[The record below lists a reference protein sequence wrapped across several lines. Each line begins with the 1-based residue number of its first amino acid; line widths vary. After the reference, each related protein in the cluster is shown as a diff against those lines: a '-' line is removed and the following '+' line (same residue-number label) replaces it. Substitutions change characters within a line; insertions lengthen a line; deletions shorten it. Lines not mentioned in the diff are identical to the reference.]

1 MIIDKTFFSIFRK
14 GSRTYFYSSLFFP
27 MHIRR
32 EVFILYG
39 FVRKTDNFVDVIP
52 QDREGFYEFKK
63 KYYEAKNGKD
73 TGDVVIDSFVRLAER
88 KGFEDEWVDAF
99 LHSMELDLTKTRYE
113 TLDEVIEYIYGS
125 AEVIGLMMAKVIGL
139 PKEAYEHAKCL
150 GRAMQYINFIR
161 DIAED
166 LELGRVYF
174 PQIDLR
180 QHGLENLTY
189 EHVKQHPEQFK
200 QFLQTQLDRYCHW
213 QEQAEEGYRFIPKR
227 FLISIKTAS
236 EMYHWTAEQIAHHPF
251 VVYEV
256 KVKPMISKI
265 LLTVFSNLIN
275 TMGTKFSTNFCREV
289 AHKESH
295 SSEKI
300 I

>member
-39 FVRKTDNFVDVIP
+39 FVRKTDNYVDVIP
-52 QDREGFYEFKK
+52 QNREGFYDFKR
-63 KYYEAKNGKD
+63 KYYQAKGGKE
-73 TGDVVIDSFVRLAER
+73 TGDIVIDSFVRLAER

-99 LHSMELDLTKTRYE
+99 LHCMELDLTKTRYE

-125 AEVIGLMMAKVIGL
+125 AEVIGLMMAKIIGL
-139 PKEAYEHAKCL
+139 PKEAYEHAKYL

-174 PQIDLR
+174 PQINLR

-200 QFLQTQLDRYCHW
+200 KFIQTQLDLYCRW

-227 FLISIKTAS
+227 YLISIKTAS

-251 VVYEV
+251 IVYQM

-265 LLTVFSNLIN
+265 LLTVVSNLIN
-275 TMGTKFSTNFCREV
+275 TMGTKFSTSFCQQV
-289 AHKESH
+289 ANDSEH
-295 SSEKI
+295 SFK
-300 I
+300 

>member
-39 FVRKTDNFVDVIP
+39 FVRKTDNYVDVIP
-52 QDREGFYEFKK
+52 QNREGFYEFKR
-63 KYYEAKNGKD
+63 KYYQAKNGKN

-125 AEVIGLMMAKVIGL
+125 AEVIGLMMAKIIGL
-139 PKEAYEHAKCL
+139 PKEAYEHAKYL

-161 DIAED
+161 DIA
-166 LELGRVYF
+166 
-174 PQIDLR
+174 
-180 QHGLENLTY
+180 

-213 QEQAEEGYRFIPKR
+213 QEQAEEGFRFIPKR

-265 LLTVFSNLIN
+265 LLTVFSNLID
-275 TMGTKFSTNFCREV
+275 TMGTKFSTSFCHEV
-289 AHKESH
+289 TKQQD
-295 SSEKI
+295 SSEQHL
-300 I
+300 

>member
-1 MIIDKTFFSIFRK
+1 
-14 GSRTYFYSSLFFP
+14 

-113 TLDEVIEYIYGS
+113 TLDEVLEYIYGS
-125 AEVIGLMMAKVIGL
+125 AEVIGLMMAKIIGL
-139 PKEAYEHAKCL
+139 SKESFEHAKYL

-174 PQIDLR
+174 PQTDLR
-180 QHGLENLTY
+180 QHGLENLTF
-189 EHVKQHPEQFK
+189 EHVKKHPEQFTRFI
-200 QFLQTQLDRYCHW
+200 QSQLDRYCHW
-213 QEQAEEGYRFIPKR
+213 QEKAEEGYHFIPKR

-236 EMYHWTAEQIAHHPF
+236 EMYHWTGEQIAHHPF
-251 VVYEV
+251 VVYEC

-265 LLTVFSNLIN
+265 ILTVFSNLIDI
-275 TMGTKFSTNFCREV
+275 MGTKFSTSFCQEV
-289 AHKESH
+289 TKSKKH
-295 SSEKI
+295 SSE
-300 I
+300 

>member
-39 FVRKTDNFVDVIP
+39 FVRKTDNYVDVVP
-52 QDREGFYEFKK
+52 QDRGGFYEFRE
-63 KYYEAKNGKD
+63 KYYQAKQGKE
-73 TGDVVIDSFVRLAER
+73 TGDIVIDSFVRLAEK
-88 KGFEDEWVDAF
+88 KGFQDEWIEAF
-99 LHSMELDLTKTRYE
+99 LHSMELDLTKKRYE
-113 TLDEVIEYIYGS
+113 TIDEVLEYIYGS
-125 AEVIGLMMAKVIGL
+125 AEVIGLMMAKIIGL
-139 PKEAYEHAKCL
+139 PKESFEHAKYL

-166 LELGRVYF
+166 LDLGRVYF
-174 PQIDLR
+174 PQTDLR
-180 QHGLENLTY
+180 KHGLENLTP
-189 EHVKQHPEQFK
+189 EHVKEHPDRFTA
-200 QFLQTQLDRYCHW
+200 FLQTQLDRYCHW

-227 FLISIKTAS
+227 YLISIKTAS

-251 VVYEV
+251 IVYDM

-265 LLTVFSNLIN
+265 ILTVIFNLVDTI
-275 TMGTKFSTNFCREV
+275 GTKFETSFCYETT
-289 AHKESH
+289 KENH
-295 SSEKI
+295 HPSE
-300 I
+300 

>member
-39 FVRKTDNFVDVIP
+39 FVRKTDNYVDVIP
-52 QDREGFYEFKK
+52 QDREGFYAFKK
-63 KYYEAKNGKD
+63 KYYEAKAGKE
-73 TGDVVIDSFVRLAER
+73 TGDVVIDSFVQLAKR
-88 KGFEDEWVDAF
+88 KGFQDAWVEAF

-113 TLDEVIEYIYGS
+113 TLEEVLEYIYGS
-125 AEVIGLMMAKVIGL
+125 AEVIGLMMAQVIGL
-139 PKEAYEHAKCL
+139 PKASFEHAKYL

-174 PQIDLR
+174 PQSDL
-180 QHGLENLTY
+180 QYHGLQNLTA
-189 EHVKQHPEQFK
+189 EHVQQHPEQFTR
-200 QFLQTQLDRYCHW
+200 FIQTQLDRYCQW
-213 QEQAEEGYRFIPKR
+213 QEKAEEGYRFIPKR
-227 FLISIKTAS
+227 YLISIKTAS

-251 VVYEV
+251 VVYDL

-265 LLTVFSNLIN
+265 LLTVITNLIN
-275 TMGTKFSTNFCREV
+275 TMETKFSTSFCHEV
-289 AHKESH
+289 AHEPPRP
-295 SSEKI
+295 SEKET
-300 I
+300 

>member
-39 FVRKTDNFVDVIP
+39 FVRKTDNYVDVIP
-52 QDREGFYEFKK
+52 QDRSGFYQFKE
-63 KYYEAKNGKD
+63 KYYQAKQGKE
-73 TGDVVIDSFVRLAER
+73 TGDIVIDSFVRLAEK
-88 KGFEDEWVDAF
+88 KGFQDEWIEAF
-99 LHSMELDLTKTRYE
+99 LHSMELDLTKKRYE
-113 TLDEVIEYIYGS
+113 TLDEVLEYIYGS
-125 AEVIGLMMAKVIGL
+125 AEVIGLMMAKIIGL
-139 PKEAYEHAKCL
+139 PKEAFEHAKYL

-166 LELGRVYF
+166 LDLGRVYF
-174 PQIDLR
+174 PQTDLR
-180 QHGLENLTY
+180 KHGLENLTP
-189 EHVKQHPEQFK
+189 EHVKEHPDRFMT
-200 QFLQTQLDRYCHW
+200 FLQTQLDRYCHW

-227 FLISIKTAS
+227 YLISIKTAS

-251 VVYEV
+251 IVYDM

-265 LLTVFSNLIN
+265 ILTVIFNLVDTI
-275 TMGTKFSTNFCREV
+275 GTKFETSFCYET
-289 AHKESH
+289 AKENH
-295 SSEKI
+295 HPSE
-300 I
+300 